1 MSKTLNVRATN
12 NGKKVVLPVQFE
24 GSVQDGDN
32 FRFFVAQVD
41 NIAYTQ
47 GHDKTTGL
55 LIGFGDD
62 DYLDPEKPYVSQ
74 AFAILPG
81 EDLKVKAAQL
91 RELADWFDS
100 QAE

>member
-1 MSKTLNVRATN
+1 MSKTLNVKSSQGR
-12 NGKKVVLPVQFE
+12 KVVVPVQFE
-24 GSVQDGDN
+24 GSVQDSDS
-32 FRFFVAQVD
+32 FRFFVAQAY
-41 NIAYTQ
+41 NICYSG
-47 GHDKTTGL
+47 GHECKTGL

-62 DYLDPEKPYVSQ
+62 DYLDPEKPYVSP

>member
-1 MSKTLNVRATN
+1 MSKTLNVKASS
-12 NGKKVVLPVQFE
+12 GYKLVLPVSFE
-24 GSVQDGDN
+24 GSVKDGDS
-32 FRFFVAQVD
+32 FRFFVVSSD
-41 NIAYTQ
+41 NIAYTE
-47 GHDKTTGL
+47 GDSNKTGL

-62 DYLDPEKPYVSQ
+62 DYLDPKKPYVSPV
-74 AFAILPG
+74 FAILPG

>member
-24 GSVQDGDN
+24 GSVRDGDD
-32 FRFFVAQVD
+32 FRFFVASSDSVS
-41 NIAYTQ
+41 YTR
-47 GHDKTTGL
+47 GCDDTTGL
-55 LIGFGDD
+55 AICFGDD

>member
-1 MSKTLNVRATN
+1 MSKTLNVKSSHGR
-12 NGKKVVLPVQFE
+12 KVVVPVQFE
-24 GSVQDGDN
+24 GSVQDSDR
-32 FRFFVAQVD
+32 FRFFVAQAD
-41 NIAYTQ
+41 NIAYTA
-47 GHDKTTGL
+47 GDSNKTGL

-62 DYLDPEKPYVSQ
+62 DYLDPEQPYVSQ

-100 QAE
+100 QSE

>member
-1 MSKTLNVRATN
+1 MSKTLNVKSSQGR
-12 NGKKVVLPVQFE
+12 KVVVPVQFE
-24 GSVQDGDN
+24 GSVRDGDN
-32 FRFFVAQVD
+32 FRFFVASSDIISFNGVGCD
-41 NIAYTQ
+41 
-47 GHDKTTGL
+47 TTGL
-55 LIGFGDD
+55 VIGFGDD
-62 DYLDPEKPYVSQ
+62 DYLDPEQPYVSQ

>member
-1 MSKTLNVRATN
+1 MSKTLNIKTSS
-12 NGKKVVLPVQFE
+12 GHKVALPIQFE

-32 FRFFVAQVD
+32 FRFFVASSD
-41 NIAYTQ
+41 TIAYTA
-47 GHDKTTGL
+47 GDDNKTGL

-62 DYLDPEKPYVSQ
+62 DYLDPEQPYVSQ

>member
-1 MSKTLNVRATN
+1 MSKTLNVKSSQGR
-12 NGKKVVLPVQFE
+12 KVVVPVQFE
-24 GSVQDGDN
+24 GSVQDSDN
-32 FRFFVAQVD
+32 FRFFVAQAD

-47 GHDKTTGL
+47 GHDNTTGL

-81 EDLKVKAAQL
+81 EDLKVKAEQL
-91 RELADWFDS
+91 RELTDWFDS